1 MKKIFTLTWAF
12 FITAAIG
19 FQYYTPFDE
28 SGTKAITA
36 LNMSTG
42 DTVTEA
48 KMDQIDTNDA
58 YLNTQIEGLK
68 DGTVALTT
76 PALGEPASGTATNI
90 TGLPIATG
98 VSGLGTGNAAA
109 LAVNSGSAGAPVLFN
124 GAGGTPSAIILTYG
138 TALPLTTGVTGT
150 LPLANG
156 GTGQVSAS
164 AAADVFAASM
174 TPGVLP
180 SDSVTPSDLD
190 QDGDYT
196 SLTGDWA
203 TTGTLTGAIKIDN
216 DSDGYTVTGAMMYGG
231 LLVESGN
238 QQTVTLDPVFAGAA
252 FCVLADGADG
262 SAEIYVD
269 CDAGDHFEYD
279 GTTMANGEYIRN
291 DSDTKG
297 DRMCFVGIDSST
309 WIVTYGG
316 DTTVAQETP

>member
-1 MKKIFTLTWAF
+1 MHSLRLMKQPSRVAMT
-12 FITAAIG
+12 
-19 FQYYTPFDE
+19 TPVLGTPT
-28 SGTKAITA
+28 SGDLSNCTGV
-36 LNMSTG
+36 MSTG
-42 DTVTEA
+42 S
-48 KMDQIDTNDA
+48 
-58 YLNTQIEGLK
+58 L
-68 DGTVALTT
+68 GTGVST
-76 PALGEPASGTATNI
+76 ALGEDI
-90 TGLPIATG
+90 
-98 VSGLGTGNAAA
+98 
-109 LAVNSGSAGAPVLFN
+109 GSAGAPVLLD
-124 GAGGTPSAIILTYG
+124 GALGTPSSGTLTNG
-138 TALPLTTGVTGT
+138 TGLPLTTGVTGT

-156 GTGQVSAS
+156 GTGQVSAA
-164 AAADVFAASM
+164 AAADVFAAAM
-174 TPGVLP
+174 TAGALP
-180 SDSVTPSDLD
+180 SDSVLPADLD
-190 QDGDYT
+190 QDGDFT